1 MKKILFG
8 ILFLF
13 TVSAFAQDVPKFETY
28 LGYTFA
34 RLNSGI
40 DIPAVSANG
49 GMAEVAYNFN
59 KFLGIVG
66 SFPSVHNG
74 NANNTTVDMTTF
86 GYMFGPRG
94 SLRFSRVIPSFETL
108 FGATHV
114 SRSFRGV
121 PITLAGPN
129 NTITLPQRVISDSTE
144 FSMLI
149 GGNLDL
155 AINQHLTFRPIKL
168 DYYLTRFQP
177 LFIPGIS
184 SVANRNRN
192 QSNLLYSTGLNFR
205 F

>member
-8 ILFLF
+8 LLFLF
-13 TVSAFAQDVPKFETY
+13 TISAVAQDVPKFETY
-28 LGYTFA
+28 LGYTFT
-34 RLNSGI
+34 RVNSGI
-40 DIPAVSANG
+40 GVPAFSANG
-49 GMAEVAYNFN
+49 GMAEIAFNFN
-59 KFLGIVG
+59 KFLGLVG

-74 NANNTTVDMTTF
+74 NIHDLHVDQTGF

-94 SLRFSRVIPSFETL
+94 SLRFGRVIPSFETL

-121 PITLAGPN
+121 PVTLVGPN
-129 NTITLPQRVISDSTE
+129 NTITLPQRVVSSATE
-144 FSMLI
+144 FSMLV

-155 AINQHLTFRPIKL
+155 VLNNHLTFRPIKL

-177 LFIPGIS
+177 VFFPGIS
-184 SVANRNRN
+184 TVVNRNRN
-192 QSNLLYSTGLNFR
+192 QNNLLYSTGLNFR

>member
-8 ILFLF
+8 VLFLF
-13 TVSAFAQDVPKFETY
+13 AVSAFAQDVPKIETY

-34 RLNSGI
+34 RVNSGI
-40 DIPAVSANG
+40 GIPSFSANG
-49 GMAEVAYNFN
+49 GMGEVAFNFN

-74 NANNTTVDMTTF
+74 NANNTTVDQTSF
-86 GYMFGPRG
+86 GYMFGPRA
-94 SLRFSRVIPSFETL
+94 SFRFSRLIPSLEAL

-121 PITLAGPN
+121 PVTLVGPN
-129 NTITLPQRVISDSTE
+129 NTITLPQRVITDANE

-155 AINQHLTFRPIKL
+155 AINQHLSFRPIKA

-192 QSNLLYSTGLNFR
+192 QNNFLYSAGLNFR